1 MSKKPEPKQAKDKKA
16 SERRYRSLAEI
27 RRDLFPELPQS
38 VFETGMGPAHQEDPG
53 AQTDDELLARG

>member
-1 MSKKPEPKQAKDKKA
+1 MSKKTEPKAKDKNA

-38 VFETGMGPAHQEDPG
+38 VFETGMGSAHQEDPG
-53 AQTDDELLARG
+53 AQLDAEPLTRG